1 MTHLEFRLL
10 SGRLPGRIHM
20 KLSRFTC
27 LGDLNFDLNTF
38 LSNQI
43 PARQA
48 DRDLSSCPAATSTSD
63 DDP

>member
-1 MTHLEFRLL
+1 
-10 SGRLPGRIHM
+10 M